1 MLPPSSFPVSLPFP
15 STLPSP
21 PPSPSPPIPLSHQT
35 SQQAVTSAVE
45 RTVLEAEKKGVKVL
59 ALGAISSSEA
69 LDVSGQ
75 AVVDSHKGLRVRV
88 VQGNTLTAA
97 VVVNEL
103 RPDCKEVFMTGATS
117 KLGRAIGL
125 YLAKKGVRVM
135 MLTNSVE
142 RFAKI
147 QSELPEDKRHML
159 VRVDSAEEA
168 RNCNTWIAGKW
179 LTEKEQG
186 YAPPGTHFHQFVVP
200 PVEEHRKDCTY
211 GQITQIYL
219 PKDTKNLHF
228 CLVRT
233 TLLVAQ
239 YCYAGPCNVPTL
251 SRHLS

>member
-1 MLPPSSFPVSLPFP
+1 MF
-15 STLPSP
+15 
-21 PPSPSPPIPLSHQT
+21 
-35 SQQAVTSAVE
+35 VE
-45 RTVLEAEKKGVKVL
+45 RNPGLKL
-59 ALGAISSSEA
+59 S
-69 LDVSGQ
+69 
-75 AVVDSHKGLRVRV
+75 VVH
-88 VQGNTLTAA
+88 GNTLTAA